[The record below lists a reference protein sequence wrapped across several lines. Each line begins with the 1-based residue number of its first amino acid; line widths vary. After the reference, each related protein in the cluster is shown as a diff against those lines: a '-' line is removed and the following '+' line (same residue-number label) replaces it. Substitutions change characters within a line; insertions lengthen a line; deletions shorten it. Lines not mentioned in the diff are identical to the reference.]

1 MPAFTRSELADLNV
15 FMTIVRRR
23 SFRHS
28 AQELGVSTSALS
40 HSMRNLEARLGM
52 KLLNRTSRSVV
63 PTDAGSALA
72 AKLEDGFQ
80 VIGEALGE
88 LDAYRTSPVG
98 RLRLNVPRDA
108 SRLLLGPVLRRF
120 TEAYP
125 DLQLELS
132 VEDRMVDIVADGYD
146 AGIRY
151 GGTVPQDMVAVPLT
165 GELRWVVAASPDY
178 LARHGVPQRPDDL
191 LRHACIRMRLGDN
204 SFYKWELGDG
214 ERMVEVDV
222 PGPFSV
228 NESNTAVAAA
238 LDGVGLAYCLE
249 VGIAEE
255 LRSGRLQ
262 LVLPDWTSM
271 GAPFCL
277 YYPSR
282 RQPQPGLR
290 QLMEMIR
297 GDWLG
302 RA

>member
-40 HSMRNLEARLGM
+40 HSMRNLEARLGV

-204 SFYKWELGDG
+204 SFYNGNWATASGWSRSTCPAPSASTKAIRRLPRPWTVSAWPTAWRWESP
-214 ERMVEVDV
+214 R
-222 PGPFSV
+222 SC
-228 NESNTAVAAA
+228 VAA
-238 LDGVGLAYCLE
+238 GCNWYCRT
-249 VGIAEE
+249 GPRWAR
-255 LRSGRLQ
+255 RSASTIRA
-262 LVLPDWTSM
+262 D
-271 GAPFCL
+271 A
-277 YYPSR
+277 SR
-282 RQPQPGLR
+282 NP
-290 QLMEMIR
+290 
-297 GDWLG
+297 
-302 RA
+302 ACAN

>member
-1 MPAFTRSELADLNV
+1 
-15 FMTIVRRR
+15 
-23 SFRHS
+23 
-28 AQELGVSTSALS
+28 
-40 HSMRNLEARLGM
+40 
-52 KLLNRTSRSVV
+52 
-63 PTDAGSALA
+63 
-72 AKLEDGFQ
+72 
-80 VIGEALGE
+80 
-88 LDAYRTSPVG
+88 PVG

>member
-40 HSMRNLEARLGM
+40 HSMRNLEARLGV

-178 LARHGVPQRPDDL
+178 L
-191 LRHACIRMRLGDN
+191 
-204 SFYKWELGDG
+204 
-214 ERMVEVDV
+214 
-222 PGPFSV
+222 
-228 NESNTAVAAA
+228 
-238 LDGVGLAYCLE
+238 
-249 VGIAEE
+249 
-255 LRSGRLQ
+255 
-262 LVLPDWTSM
+262 
-271 GAPFCL
+271 
-277 YYPSR
+277 
-282 RQPQPGLR
+282 
-290 QLMEMIR
+290 
-297 GDWLG
+297 
-302 RA
+302 

>member
-40 HSMRNLEARLGM
+40 HSMRNLEARLGV

-178 LARHGVPQRPDDL
+178 LARHGVPQRAGRP
-191 LRHACIRMRLGDN
+191 
-204 SFYKWELGDG
+204 
-214 ERMVEVDV
+214 
-222 PGPFSV
+222 
-228 NESNTAVAAA
+228 VAARLHPHA
-238 LDGVGLAYCLE
+238 P
-249 VGIAEE
+249 
-255 LRSGRLQ
+255 GRQ
-262 LVLPDWTSM
+262 LVLQM
-271 GAPFCL
+271 GTGRRRADGRGRRARPFQRQRKQ
-277 YYPSR
+277 YGGR
-282 RQPQPGLR
+282 RGPGRHWPGLLPGSGNR
-290 QLMEMIR
+290 R
-297 GDWLG
+297 G
-302 RA
+302 AA

>member
-40 HSMRNLEARLGM
+40 HSMRNLEARLGV

-165 GELRWVVAASPDY
+165 GELRWVWKQNRSE
-178 LARHGVPQRPDDL
+178 
-191 LRHACIRMRLGDN
+191 GD
-204 SFYKWELGDG
+204 SFYFLDPDGHRLEAHVGD
-214 ERMVEVDV
+214 
-222 PGPFSV
+222 
-228 NESNTAVAAA
+228 
-238 LDGVGLAYCLE
+238 
-249 VGIAEE
+249 
-255 LRSGRLQ
+255 LRSRLAACRQ
-262 LVLPDWTSM
+262 
-271 GAPFCL
+271 APYAGMRFA
-277 YYPSR
+277 
-282 RQPQPGLR
+282 
-290 QLMEMIR
+290 
-297 GDWLG
+297 D
-302 RA
+302 

>member
-40 HSMRNLEARLGM
+40 HSMRNLEARLGV

-88 LDAYRTSPVG
+88 LDAYRT
-98 RLRLNVPRDA
+98 
-108 SRLLLGPVLRRF
+108 

>member
-1 MPAFTRSELADLNV
+1 
-15 FMTIVRRR
+15 
-23 SFRHS
+23 
-28 AQELGVSTSALS
+28 
-40 HSMRNLEARLGM
+40 
-52 KLLNRTSRSVV
+52 
-63 PTDAGSALA
+63 
-72 AKLEDGFQ
+72 
-80 VIGEALGE
+80 
-88 LDAYRTSPVG
+88 
-98 RLRLNVPRDA
+98 
-108 SRLLLGPVLRRF
+108 
-120 TEAYP
+120 
-125 DLQLELS
+125 
-132 VEDRMVDIVADGYD
+132 
-146 AGIRY
+146 
-151 GGTVPQDMVAVPLT
+151 
-165 GELRWVVAASPDY
+165 
-178 LARHGVPQRPDDL
+178 
-191 LRHACIRMRLGDN
+191 HACIRMRLGDN

-238 LDGVGLAYCLE
+238 LDGIGLAYCLE

-290 QLMEMIR
+290 QLMEIIR

>member
-40 HSMRNLEARLGM
+40 HSMRNLEARLGV

-165 GELRWVVAASPDY
+165 GELRWWWPRRPITWRATACPSGRTTCCGTPASACAWATTRSTNGNWATASGWSRSTCPALSASTKAIRRSPRPWTALAWPTAWKWESPRSCVAAGCNWYCRTGPRW
-178 LARHGVPQRPDDL
+178 ARRSASIIRADASRNP
-191 LRHACIRMRLGDN
+191 ACAN
-204 SFYKWELGDG
+204 
-214 ERMVEVDV
+214 
-222 PGPFSV
+222 
-228 NESNTAVAAA
+228 
-238 LDGVGLAYCLE
+238 
-249 VGIAEE
+249 
-255 LRSGRLQ
+255 
-262 LVLPDWTSM
+262 
-271 GAPFCL
+271 
-277 YYPSR
+277 
-282 RQPQPGLR
+282 
-290 QLMEMIR
+290 
-297 GDWLG
+297 
-302 RA
+302 

>member
-40 HSMRNLEARLGM
+40 HSMRNLEARLGV

-108 SRLLLGPVLRRF
+108 SRL
-120 TEAYP
+120 
-125 DLQLELS
+125 
-132 VEDRMVDIVADGYD
+132 
-146 AGIRY
+146 
-151 GGTVPQDMVAVPLT
+151 
-165 GELRWVVAASPDY
+165 
-178 LARHGVPQRPDDL
+178 
-191 LRHACIRMRLGDN
+191 
-204 SFYKWELGDG
+204 
-214 ERMVEVDV
+214 
-222 PGPFSV
+222 
-228 NESNTAVAAA
+228 
-238 LDGVGLAYCLE
+238 
-249 VGIAEE
+249 
-255 LRSGRLQ
+255 Q

>member
-40 HSMRNLEARLGM
+40 HSMRNLEARLGV

-191 LRHACIRMRLGDN
+191 LRHVCIRMRLGDN
-204 SFYKWELGDG
+204 SFYNGNWATASGWSRSTCPALSASTKAIRRSPRPWTALAWPTAWKWESP
-214 ERMVEVDV
+214 R
-222 PGPFSV
+222 SC
-228 NESNTAVAAA
+228 VAA
-238 LDGVGLAYCLE
+238 GCNWYCPT
-249 VGIAEE
+249 GPRWAR
-255 LRSGRLQ
+255 RSASIIRA
-262 LVLPDWTSM
+262 D
-271 GAPFCL
+271 A
-277 YYPSR
+277 SR
-282 RQPQPGLR
+282 NP
-290 QLMEMIR
+290 
-297 GDWLG
+297 
-302 RA
+302 ACAN